1 MTQTMMFYESKSKK
15 IISMRSTLPSQCQ
28 EEQGEELEIPAISNS
43 VLILDAVISLCST
56 VRHYYTYI
64 NYR

>member
-1 MTQTMMFYESKSKK
+1 
-15 IISMRSTLPSQCQ
+15 MRSTLPSQCQ

-43 VLILDAVISLCST
+43 VLILDTVISLCST